1 MEERADEEQQA
12 VQQIQVAEGEYY
24 MDVDRLQEMGI
35 NATDIKK
42 LKQAGLNTIASL
54 VMQTRKV
61 GSGAPPP
68 ATSLCGWHCALNER
82 LVSPDRP

>member
-1 MEERADEEQQA
+1 MEERADEEQQV

-61 GSGAPPP
+61 GGGAAPF
-68 ATSLCGWHCALNER
+68 
-82 LVSPDRP
+82 